1 MAELTQKERLQPS
14 LLDRLTDD
22 EPHQQQ
28 ESREKRVLSM
38 NKLRQSVVR
47 DISWLLNAR
56 SLDTVMDLTDYP
68 EVANSVL
75 NFGIKDLS
83 GTSISNA
90 DLGRIERDLQQAIKN
105 FEPRILPQSL
115 NIQVVSSDEKMNN
128 QALQFDIEADLW
140 AQPLPLHLYLRSELD
155 TLTGDFKLHDGDR

>member
-38 NKLRQSVVR
+38 NRLRQSVVR

-56 SLDTVMDLTDYP
+56 SLDTVVNLSDYP
-68 EVANSVL
+68 EVANSVV

-83 GTSISNA
+83 GTSVSGS
-90 DLGRIERDLQQAIKN
+90 DTTTIERDLKQAIKN
-105 FEPRILPQSL
+105 FEPRILSQSL
-115 NIQVVSSDEKMNN
+115 NIQVVADDDKMSN
-128 QALQFDIEADLW
+128 QAMQFDIEADLW
-140 AQPLPLHLYLRSELD
+140 AQPLPLHLYLRSEMD
-155 TLTGDFKLHDGDR
+155 TLTGDFELHDMDG